1 MLAIAAAIVTIVV
14 VNTSYFGPQKTVQ
27 DYLQAL
33 RDGDG
38 AKALG
43 LLHATVPS
51 ANAAVLDGSGLKASQ
66 TDVKDVSVGKPENLP
81 GNKAQVTVSYSIDG
95 TKLSTDFQLA
105 KGPKHWLFF
114 DSWTFVPT
122 TLPTL
127 DVSVINA
134 SQASLNG
141 VDVNMPSGRNS
152 FAVFFPGKY
161 AAEYHSDL
169 FAAPVVARNVT
180 GASAAIPSVA
190 LTTGPTPKLLAQVGS
205 TIHSYLDACAKQQ
218 VLMPA
223 DCPLSAST
231 DNRVVSAVKWSI
243 VNYPEV
249 SISAYGGRWVM
260 APLTAKAQVQ
270 FQEQNLYTG
279 EISTVK
285 TAEDFGF
292 SAKLSVTDTAVT
304 VTPVVNY

>member
-1 MLAIAAAIVTIVV
+1 MLAVAAAVVTIVV

-51 ANAAVLDGSGLKASQ
+51 VNAAVLNGSGLKESQ
-66 TDVKDVSVGKPENLP
+66 ADIKDVSVGKPKGLP
-81 GNKAQVTVSYSIDG
+81 GNKSQVTVSYTIDG
-95 TKLSTDFQLA
+95 AKLSTDFELA

-114 DSWTFVPT
+114 DTWTFVPA

-134 SQASLNG
+134 TQASLNG
-141 VDVNMPSGRNS
+141 IDVNMPSGKNS
-152 FAVFFPGKY
+152 FAVFYPGKY
-161 AAEYHSDL
+161 DAEYRSDL

-180 GASAAIPSVA
+180 GPAAIPAVV
-190 LTTGPTPKLLAQVGS
+190 LTTGPTTKLLSQVDE
-205 TIHSYLDACAKQQ
+205 TIHGYLDACAKQA

-243 VNYPEV
+243 VSYPEV
-249 SISAYGGRWVM
+249 SITAYGGRWVM
-260 APLTAKAQVQ
+260 APLTTKAQVD

-279 EISTVK
+279 EISKVK
-285 TAEDFGF
+285 TVGDFGF
-292 SAKLSVTDTAVT
+292 SAKLSVTDSAVT